1 MNEMLL
7 HYFWRNQLFS
17 VLDLH
22 TTDHRSLRLV
32 RSGIAHQDAGP
43 DFKQAVIKIDGI
55 TWAGDV
61 EIHVRT
67 SDWLRHGHQ
76 HDAKYQS
83 VILHV
88 VYQHDVE
95 LEENFPTL
103 ELKEYIPPSMIEEY
117 EQMSC
122 SRDLLPCRHS
132 LLEVTSLQF
141 ASWLSRLAVERMQRK
156 QAEVVQTVCE
166 CHHNWQE
173 AVFRYFVANFGFNK
187 NASAFE
193 LLSRSLPYRYILK
206 HKDSRLQIYALVFGQ
221 AGLLEQPPDE
231 PDRYFDT
238 LQSEYDYLKY
248 KYNLVPI
255 PLKVWN
261 LLRLRPQNFPCVRL
275 AQLSECIYRMP
286 ELIELLLHDTDV
298 SLLRGISLFEP
309 NDYWKSHLHFGR
321 ASPTRP
327 RKIGQQAFNLLV
339 VNVVVPVR
347 LAHAAFMGDDTA
359 REQALSLLESCD
371 FENNSITRQ
380 YVEAG
385 FPSGHALYSQ
395 AILELY
401 KQYCSVK
408 RCANCDIGCLILR
421 RLA

>member
-7 HYFWRNQLFS
+7 HYFWRNQLFT

-22 TTDHRSLRLV
+22 TTDHRALRLV
-32 RSGIAHQDAGP
+32 NPGTAHQNAGP

-55 TWAGDV
+55 TWVGDV
-61 EIHVRT
+61 EIHIHT

-76 HDAKYQS
+76 HDSKYQS
-83 VILHV
+83 IILHV
-88 VYQHDVE
+88 VYQHDME

-103 ELKEYIPPSMIEEY
+103 ELKEYIPPSMVAEY

-122 SRDLLPCRHS
+122 SRDLLPCRQS
-132 LLEVTSLQF
+132 LPEVTSLQF
-141 ASWLSRLAVERMQRK
+141 AGWLSRLAVERMQRK
-156 QAEVVQTVCE
+156 QAEVVQIVRE

-173 AVFRYFVANFGFNK
+173 AVFRHFVANFGFNT
-187 NASAFE
+187 NSSAFE
-193 LLSRSLPYRYILK
+193 LLSRNLPYRYVLK

-221 AGLLEQPPDE
+221 AGLLEQPPEVRD
-231 PDRYFDT
+231 DYFET

-248 KYNLVPI
+248 KYGLTPI
-255 PLKVWN
+255 PVKVWN

-275 AQLSECIYRMP
+275 AQLSECLYRMP
-286 ELIELLLHDTDV
+286 ELIELLLNDTDV
-298 SLLRGISLFEP
+298 SLLRGVSLFEP
-309 NDYWKSHLHFGR
+309 ADYWKSHLHFGR

-327 RKIGQQAFNLLV
+327 RKIGQQAFNLLT

-347 LAHAAFMGDDTA
+347 LAYSAFKGDSTGRDHAM
-359 REQALSLLESCD
+359 SLLETCD
-371 FENNSITRQ
+371 FESNHITRQ
-380 YVEAG
+380 YVGAG

-395 AILELY
+395 ALLELY
-401 KQYCSVK
+401 KGYCTQK

>member
-1 MNEMLL
+1 M
-7 HYFWRNQLFS
+7 
-17 VLDLH
+17 
-22 TTDHRSLRLV
+22 
-32 RSGIAHQDAGP
+32 
-43 DFKQAVIKIDGI
+43 
-55 TWAGDV
+55 
-61 EIHVRT
+61 
-67 SDWLRHGHQ
+67 
-76 HDAKYQS
+76 
-83 VILHV
+83 
-88 VYQHDVE
+88 E

-132 LLEVTSLQF
+132 LPEVTSLQF

-193 LLSRSLPYRYILK
+193 LLSKSLPYRYILK

-231 PDRYFDT
+231 PDRYFET

-261 LLRLRPQNFPCVRL
+261 AAASAEFPLRAPRSAERVHLSYARTHRAAAPRHRCVAAAR
-275 AQLSECIYRMP
+275 
-286 ELIELLLHDTDV
+286 
-298 SLLRGISLFEP
+298 
-309 NDYWKSHLHFGR
+309 HL
-321 ASPTRP
+321 P
-327 RKIGQQAFNLLV
+327 L
-339 VNVVVPVR
+339 
-347 LAHAAFMGDDTA
+347 
-359 REQALSLLESCD
+359 
-371 FENNSITRQ
+371 
-380 YVEAG
+380 
-385 FPSGHALYSQ
+385 
-395 AILELY
+395 
-401 KQYCSVK
+401 
-408 RCANCDIGCLILR
+408 
-421 RLA
+421 

>member
-7 HYFWRNQLFS
+7 HYFWRNQLFT

-22 TTDHRSLRLV
+22 TTDHRALRLV
-32 RSGIAHQDAGP
+32 NPGTAHQNAGP
-43 DFKQAVIKIDGI
+43 DFKQAVIKIEGI
-55 TWAGDV
+55 TWVGDV

-76 HDAKYQS
+76 HDSKYQS
-83 VILHV
+83 IILHV
-88 VYQHDVE
+88 VYQHDME

-103 ELKEYIPPSMIEEY
+103 ELKKYIPPLMVAEY

-122 SRDLLPCRHS
+122 SRDLLPCCQS
-132 LLEVTSLQF
+132 LPEVTSLQF
-141 ASWLSRLAVERMQRK
+141 AGWLSRLAVERMQRK
-156 QAEVVQTVCE
+156 QAEVVQIVRE

-173 AVFRYFVANFGFNK
+173 AVFRHFVANFGFST

-193 LLSRSLPYRYILK
+193 LLSKNLPYRYVLK

-221 AGLLEQPPDE
+221 AGLLEQPPEVRD
-231 PDRYFDT
+231 DYFET

-248 KYNLVPI
+248 KYNLIPI
-255 PLKVWN
+255 PVKVWN

-275 AQLSECIYRMP
+275 AQLSECLYRMP
-286 ELIELLLHDTDV
+286 ELIELLLNDTDV
-298 SLLRGISLFEP
+298 SLLRGVSLFEP
-309 NDYWKSHLHFGR
+309 ADYWKSHLHFGR
-321 ASPTRP
+321 ASPTRT
-327 RKIGQQAFNLLV
+327 RKIGQQAYNLLV

-347 LAHAAFMGDDTA
+347 LAYSAFKGDATA
-359 REQALSLLESCD
+359 RDHAMSLLETCD
-371 FENNSITRQ
+371 FESNHITRQ
-380 YVEAG
+380 YVGAG
-385 FPSGHALYSQ
+385 FPAGHALYSQ

-401 KQYCSVK
+401 KGYCAHK

-421 RLA
+421 KLA